1 MKPADD
7 VKQSTPELAESCK
20 SICYLA
26 LRWRRYTIEC
36 HNFNLRRRKGRT
48 NTTLTPI
55 LVLISYR
62 LVT

>member
-36 HNFNLRRRKGRT
+36 HNLRRRKGRT

>member
-48 NTTLTPI
+48 PI